1 MFFVPTAVRQE
12 SLNIA
17 VIVSHQHVFT
27 TVTIIEFLF
36 TSSNM
41 NIYKSSNFSSVEH
54 YDIFS
59 LFNFHP
65 RIFNTNV
72 SHLLQNGFIF
82 VSTLFDHDN
91 NTFVQRGASLWCL
104 GLGLQS
110 SKKWREKKGRAKTDV
125 LVQQRDRSMRGIH
138 VPRCWRKPKQASVS
152 KHSKRLASDFQTSV
166 QRNEWDL
173 EPEETCSLIVS
184 YINLLK
190 IGQKNANNYIQMV
203 LLW

>member
-1 MFFVPTAVRQE
+1 MFFVPTAVQQE

-17 VIVSHQHVFT
+17 VIVSHQHFFT
-27 TVTIIEFLF
+27 MVTIIEFLF
-36 TSSNM
+36 ISSNM
-41 NIYKSSNFSSVEH
+41 NIYKSSDFSSVEH
-54 YDIFS
+54 YNIFS

-110 SKKWREKKGRAKTDV
+110 SKNEGRRRGEPKRMYWYSSETD
-125 LVQQRDRSMRGIH
+125 
-138 VPRCWRKPKQASVS
+138 RCEAFTY
-152 KHSKRLASDFQTSV
+152 LGAGG
-166 QRNEWDL
+166 
-173 EPEETCSLIVS
+173 
-184 YINLLK
+184 NL
-190 IGQKNANNYIQMV
+190 NRHP
-203 LLW
+203 